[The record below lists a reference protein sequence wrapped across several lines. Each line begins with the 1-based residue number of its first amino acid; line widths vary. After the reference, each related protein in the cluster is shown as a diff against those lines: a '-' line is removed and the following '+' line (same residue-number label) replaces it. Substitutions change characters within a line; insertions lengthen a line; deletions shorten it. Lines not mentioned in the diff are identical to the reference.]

1 MEVLGRPARA
11 AQTGFTLFELVLT
24 VSLILL
30 LAGGVIFGWDSLQR
44 GARLEEGADQVE
56 MLLRFARAQAATLGR
71 KVRVQVGSPEPL
83 PGATV
88 GTNSPAVPA
97 PLAAANRL
105 QVLWEPDPLKRPGT
119 YEPLPGI
126 EGFRERIEEL
136 VEVQSPEMASPR
148 LTPTLPDTSFA
159 ESGAGTNAA
168 AGELAGSTA
177 SNPGARPN
185 LQITFYPDGSS
196 DSADWVLTSKDPED
210 ARLLRIR
217 WSGLIG
223 TTRRQ
228 WLERPDVVGMTDA
241 ESPATTPE
249 ASASGDLLRKPNP

>member
-56 MLLRFARAQAATLGR
+56 MLLRFARAQAATSGR
-71 KVRVQVGSPEPL
+71 QVRVRVGSSEPF
-83 PGATV
+83 PGATA
-88 GTNSPAVPA
+88 GTNSPTIPA
-97 PLAAANRL
+97 TMADTGGLR
-105 QVLWEPDPLKRPGT
+105 VLWEPDPLKRPGT
-119 YEPLPGI
+119 FEPMPGT
-126 EGFRERIEEL
+126 EGFRERIDEL
-136 VEVQSPEMASPR
+136 VEVQSPEMDS
-148 LTPTLPDTSFA
+148 LQITPTLPETP
-159 ESGAGTNAA
+159 SGEAGGGTKVV
-168 AGELAGSTA
+168 AGDLASTTA
-177 SNPGARPN
+177 SNPETHPT

-210 ARLLRIR
+210 ARRLRIR
-217 WSGLIG
+217 WTGLTG

-228 WLERPDVVGMTDA
+228 WLERPDVTGMTNA
-241 ESPATTPE
+241 ESSATTSD
-249 ASASGDLLRKPNP
+249 SAAADLLRKPNP